1 MRSRKLLPALW
12 GLSVAVGLTACE
24 RNPLQAGAD
33 AVEAARAEQAR
44 QARNG
49 KVNAYVS
56 CFNAM
61 DGDVRKGIAVYG
73 SWMQDP
79 QAGPRG
85 DETKAFGPGHVP
97 RLGLDQCAGPV
108 DRVLTAELALPE
120 LDTAVVRFR
129 DAAKA
134 LAPLFD
140 EASRYYAD
148 DGFRQDAFA
157 QGKRMHPPLLAAI
170 TAYGEASDALSSQLQ
185 AQIDG
190 EQRARIAALEQSEG
204 RTPDFYH
211 LSLMADAKS
220 MVERMAE
227 RTFDVA
233 EAEREL
239 EAFDALAEEA
249 RAQVASQDGMA
260 DRWASF
266 NSGLDDL
273 RRVARARIERTRAG
287 TPYTEDEQR
296 MLDNP
301 ASTLAPRG
309 SARAVLDAY
318 NVLVERANRL

>member
-1 MRSRKLLPALW
+1 MA
-12 GLSVAVGLTACE
+12 ACE

-33 AVEAARAEQAR
+33 ALDAAQATQAR

-61 DGDVRKGIAVYG
+61 DGDVRKGVAVYG

-85 DETKAFGPGHVP
+85 DEAKAFGPGHVP
-97 RLGLDQCAGPV
+97 RQGLDQCAGPV
-108 DRVLTAELALPE
+108 DRVLTAEPALPA

-134 LAPLFD
+134 LEPLFE

-157 QGKRMHPPLLAAI
+157 QGKRMHPPLMAAI

-185 AQIDG
+185 AQIEG

-204 RTPDFYH
+204 RTADFYH

-220 MVERMAE
+220 LVERMAE

-233 EAEREL
+233 AAEREL
-239 EAFDALAEEA
+239 DAFDALAEEA
-249 RAQVASQDGMA
+249 RAQVATQDGMA

-287 TPYTEDEQR
+287 TPYTQDEQR

-301 ASTLAPRG
+301 ASGLAPRG
-309 SARAVLDAY
+309 SARAVLEAY
-318 NVLVERANRL
+318 NGLVERANRL